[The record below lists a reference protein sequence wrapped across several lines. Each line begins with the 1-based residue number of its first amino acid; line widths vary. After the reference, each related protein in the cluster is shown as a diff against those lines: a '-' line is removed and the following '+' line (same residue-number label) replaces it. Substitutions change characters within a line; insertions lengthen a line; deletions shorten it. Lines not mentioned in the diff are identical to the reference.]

1 MKIHFKKIL
10 VSFLV
15 ILGFAF
21 YAFYQRNIITR
32 QDFIDTSK
40 ANNSTSGSITEPAPG
55 TSDNQSSSNPPLR
68 DEDDDEYE
76 DDEEE
81 ENFTNQSTQSNNTGN
96 TTTNTPNNSD
106 TTTTN
111 NSQTG
116 IYKDGQYDGNI
127 ADAYYGYVQV
137 RAIIQGGR
145 LVDVQFLRYPND
157 RSYSV
162 EVNNYA
168 MPILKSEAIK
178 AQSARVDIISGAT
191 NTSCAF
197 ITSLSSALSQAQ
209 V

>member
-15 ILGFAF
+15 ILGFVF
-21 YAFYQRNIITR
+21 YAFYQRNISTR
-32 QDFIDTSK
+32 QDFIDTSQ
-40 ANNSTSGSITEPAPG
+40 ANSSTSGSITEPDPG
-55 TSDNQSSSNPPLR
+55 QTNNQSSSNPPLR
-68 DEDDDEYE
+68 NEDEDDYE

-81 ENFTNQSTQSNNTGN
+81 GYTNQSTQSSNGN
-96 TTTNTPNNSD
+96 TTTNAPTTSD

-116 IYKDGQYDGNI
+116 IYKNGQYDGNT

-137 RAIIQGGR
+137 RAIVQGGK

-178 AQSARVDIISGAT
+178 AQSASVNIVTGAT
-191 NTSCAF
+191 NTSRAF